1 MDFKKLGKE
10 QVYSGPVFD
19 LVKVFLQL
27 PDNRER
33 SYDLIEHHGS
43 VTIVP
48 VDDQGLVYF
57 VRQYRVGAGHTLLEL
72 PAGVLEQDEDPL
84 VSAERELQEEI
95 GMGARELKRLGS
107 FFLAPG
113 YTSEHMTIFLARGLY
128 SSPLE
133 PDEDEFLEVV
143 TQPIEDVYQQAF
155 SGKIEDGK
163 TLAALLLALPHI
175 KNRG

>member
-1 MDFKKLGKE
+1 MDYKKLGKE
-10 QVYSGPVFD
+10 QIYSGPVFD

-27 PDNRER
+27 PDRRER

-48 VDDQGLVYF
+48 VDDQGRVYF
-57 VRQYRVGAGHTLLEL
+57 VRQYRVGAGHPLLEL

-84 VSAERELQEEI
+84 VCAERELQEEI
-95 GMGARELKRLGS
+95 GMGAREFKLLGS

-128 SSPLE
+128 ISPLE

-143 TQPIEDVYQQAF
+143 TLLIEEVYQHAF

-163 TLAALLLALPHI
+163 TLATLLLALPHI
-175 KNRG
+175 KNGG